1 MRARLTKRDAAVL
14 GVFLVV
20 VVSVCVVLVKR
31 QVSSTVTDGG
41 DAVVLA
47 SASPD
52 AETGTALVPTSGL
65 PLGFGLIADPQAFR
79 QQPGQATGPG
89 ARGGVTFGPRSTS
102 AAASAGS
109 HASGNASAPSGSG
122 GRSGSSRGPS
132 GPDGAGGPS
141 GGGVVTVYIAALAGR
156 GESLS
161 ALMVQRDT
169 GNTRWVPVGGS
180 AFGYTLDYATL
191 KGVVLSRDG
200 RQYVLEL
207 GEGRGEAAPTA
218 EAPKAAAPKVTETA
232 AAPADKTDAQ
242 RLLGTWSGSMQGMT
256 ISMTFIAGGSG
267 TMKVGGMPQGMSF
280 TWSVLSPGKLQFSMS
295 IGGGPSNSQTAS
307 YRFEGDNTLYMTGPG
322 GPEMRLTR

>member
-1 MRARLTKRDAAVL
+1 MRGRLTKRDAAIL

-20 VVSVCVVLVKR
+20 VAAVCVVAVKR
-31 QVSSTVTDGG
+31 QVSSAASDSG
-41 DAVVLA
+41 DTVVLA
-47 SASPD
+47 SAD
-52 AETGTALVPTSGL
+52 VGAETGTALTPTSGL
-65 PLGFGLIADPQAFR
+65 QQIFGAIADPQAFR
-79 QQPGQATGPG
+79 KGAVQAGG
-89 ARGGVTFGPRSTS
+89 AGSRGGVTLGPRST
-102 AAASAGS
+102 AASAGS
-109 HASGNASAPSGSG
+109 HASGGASAPTGSGGPSGSFRGPSGSG
-122 GRSGSSRGPS
+122 GPGSASG
-132 GPDGAGGPS
+132 
-141 GGGVVTVYIAALAGR
+141 VITVYIAALAGR
-156 GESLS
+156 GEDLS

-207 GEGRGEAAPTA
+207 GEGRGEAAPTT
-218 EAPKAAAPKVTETA
+218 EAPKGAAPVVTETA
-232 AAPADKTDAQ
+232 TAPAEKTDAQ

-267 TMKVGGMPQGMSF
+267 TMKVTGMPQAMSF
-280 TWSVLSPGKLQFSMS
+280 TWSVLSPGKLQFAMSM
-295 IGGGPSNSQTAS
+295 GGGPSNSQTAS